1 MTTTARKTFLPYC
14 LPSIGEEE
22 IAEVADTLRSGWLT
36 RGPKVARFEQAFAE
50 YVGARHAIAVNSCTS
65 GLHLSL
71 AVLGVGPGDEVIVP
85 SMTFCSTANVVT
97 HLGARPVLVDSDEDL
112 LLNADTIAS
121 AITSRTRAVMP
132 VHYAGYPCDLEPIR
146 DLAARHGIRVV
157 EDAAHAAGAEYKGRP
172 IGSGAEAAVF
182 SFSAT
187 KNLSTGEG
195 GMIVTDDDEV
205 AARCRL
211 LSLHGI
217 SRDTWNRH
225 SSANGWHY
233 EVLEAGYKFNM
244 TDLQAAIGIHQLAKL
259 KGFNARRT
267 AIADRY
273 DAGLAGIQGL
283 VLPRRPADGK
293 HSFYIYPVH
302 LVSGDARLNAARLND
317 ARLNRDELICRLRDL
332 NIGTSVHFIPLHLHP
347 LYSAYRA
354 GDFPVCERIFDGLL
368 SLPLYPKMSDE
379 DADDVVKAIRYLL
392 C

>member
-1 MTTTARKTFLPYC
+1 VTTTVRSTFLPYC

-36 RGPKVARFEQAFAE
+36 KGPKVARFEQAFAE

-71 AVLGVGPGDEVIVP
+71 AVLGIGPGDEVIVP
-85 SMTFCSTANVVT
+85 TMTFCSTANVVT
-97 HLGARPVLVDSDEDL
+97 HLGATPVLVDTDEDL
-112 LLNADTIAS
+112 LLSAEIIAR
-121 AITSRTRAVMP
+121 AITPRTKAVMP
-132 VHYAGYPCDLEPIR
+132 VHYAGYPCDLDAIR
-146 DLAARHGIRVV
+146 DLATRHGIHVV
-157 EDAAHAAGAEYKGRP
+157 EDAAHAVGAEYKERR

-195 GMIVTDDDEV
+195 GMIATDDDEV

-259 KGFNARRT
+259 DGFNARRT

-273 DAGLAGIQGL
+273 DAELGGIPGL
-283 VLPRRPADGK
+283 VLPRRLADGK

-302 LVSGDARLNAARLND
+302 VMPDARLD
-317 ARLNRDELICRLRDL
+317 RDHLIAGLREL
-332 NIGTSVHFIPLHLHP
+332 NIGTSVHFIPLHRHP
-347 LYSAYRA
+347 LYSGYRA

-368 SLPLYPKMSDE
+368 SLPLYPKMSDGDVE
-379 DADDVVKAIRYLL
+379 DVVRAVRNLL

>member
-1 MTTTARKTFLPYC
+1 MTTTLRSAFLPYC

-22 IAEVADTLRSGWLT
+22 IAEVAETLRSGWLT

-50 YVGARHAIAVNSCTS
+50 YVGARHAVAVNSCTS

-71 AVLGVGPGDEVIVP
+71 AVLGIGPGDEVIVP
-85 SMTFCSTANVVT
+85 TMTFCSTANVVT
-97 HLGARPVLVDSDEDL
+97 HLGATPVLVDTDEDL
-112 LLNADTIAS
+112 LLNVEIIRR
-121 AITSRTRAVMP
+121 AITPQTKAVMP
-132 VHYAGYPCDLEPIR
+132 VHYAGYPCDLDAIR
-146 DLAARHGIRVV
+146 DLAARHGIHVV
-157 EDAAHAAGAEYKGRP
+157 EDAAHAAGAAYKGRR

-195 GMIVTDDDEV
+195 GMIATDDDEV

-211 LSLHGI
+211 LSMHGI

-225 SSANGWHY
+225 SFADKLANGWHY

-244 TDLQAAIGIHQLAKL
+244 ADLQAAIGIHQLAKL
-259 KGFNARRT
+259 DGFNARRT

-273 DAGLAGIQGL
+273 DAGLSGIPGL
-283 VLPRRPADGK
+283 VPPRRPADGK
-293 HSFYIYPVH
+293 HSFYIYPVRVLPGAKLDRDH
-302 LVSGDARLNAARLND
+302 LIA
-317 ARLNRDELICRLRDL
+317 ELREL
-332 NIGTSVHFIPLHLHP
+332 NIGTSVHFIPLHRHP
-347 LYSAYRA
+347 LYSGYRA

-368 SLPLYPKMSDE
+368 SLPLYPKMSDG
-379 DADDVVKAIRYLL
+379 DVDDVVRAVRKLL